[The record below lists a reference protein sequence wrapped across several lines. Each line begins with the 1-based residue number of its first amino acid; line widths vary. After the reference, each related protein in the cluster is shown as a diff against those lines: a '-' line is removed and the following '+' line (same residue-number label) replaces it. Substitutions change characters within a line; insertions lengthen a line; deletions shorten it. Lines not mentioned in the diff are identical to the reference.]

1 MFYSAKRQQFLLDQG
16 YSFAVKK
23 NIVPPDTKSRL
34 TGRTEELNLL
44 REVLCANIEASSKEE
59 AGGLK
64 ATQRLLAEEGGE
76 IEYRMMHQDA
86 GLNSDNRASLRGTQ
100 QALKE
105 EGDRQEQEMMA
116 AMTGEKQHWLRSG
129 QS

>member
-59 AGGLK
+59 EP
-64 ATQRLLAEEGGE
+64 EEFAPE
-76 IEYRMMHQDA
+76 EEVITNTP
-86 GLNSDNRASLRGTQ
+86 LFSRASGAISSLT
-100 QALKE
+100 
-105 EGDRQEQEMMA
+105 GDDDYVYFEDFM
-116 AMTGEKQHWLRSG
+116 
-129 QS
+129 